1 MRNCAG
7 ALLVRDGRILLVKR
21 ALHKTFPGLWDV
33 PGGHCEEDET
43 PEAAMVRE
51 LQEELGIAADK
62 LEACDTVLRAP
73 GLMLYLFV
81 IRNWSGEPV
90 MLGDEHT
97 EMEWFP
103 FAEAAAMTGLVT
115 DEYRPIFAALA

>member
-7 ALLVRDGRILLVKR
+7 ALLVRDDRILLVKR

-33 PGGHCEEDET
+33 PGGHCEEGES

-51 LQEELGIAADK
+51 LQEELGIVADK
-62 LEACDTVLRAP
+62 LETCDTILRAP
-73 GLMLYLFV
+73 GLLLYLFV

-97 EMEWFP
+97 EMEWFS
-103 FAEAAAMTGLVT
+103 FAAAAQIDSLVT
-115 DEYRPIFAALA
+115 AEYRPIFASLT